1 MKFLILYILYVHL
14 KKKNNNT
21 LTFKIK
27 KNIAF
32 SLNIT
37 QTLEHLFIP

>member
-14 KKKNNNT
+14 KKKNNT

>member
-1 MKFLILYILYVHL
+1 MKFLILYTLYVHL
-14 KKKNNNT
+14 KKNNNT

>member
-14 KKKNNNT
+14 KKNNNT